1 MKKEKKPKKEKS
13 EKGGKKKL
21 LLIPV
26 ILLLVAA
33 IAAAAVFFILPRFG
47 INLLGGGDGNGDSSE
62 VGDPL
67 PKKGLEAYTLGEDE
81 LIDTT
86 ISLDT
91 VLEEGDGELIAN
103 RGPGKNKTMQ
113 DEPGEQSERYTYIYE
128 LTSPADVVNRYLD
141 MEIGRAHV

>member
-26 ILLLVAA
+26 ILVLVAA
-33 IAAAAVFFILPRFG
+33 IAAAAVFFVLPHFG

-67 PKKGLEAYTLGEDE
+67 PKMSPVSRVSAT
-81 LIDTT
+81 
-86 ISLDT
+86 
-91 VLEEGDGELIAN
+91 
-103 RGPGKNKTMQ
+103 P
-113 DEPGEQSERYTYIYE
+113 
-128 LTSPADVVNRYLD
+128 TS
-141 MEIGRAHV
+141 MS